1 MQVSITNN
9 TWKLVGTLGQ
19 PGLTQGVF
27 EAGCKVRIQGD
38 EAPERLFEI
47 PDEER
52 CLGFLSEVQSIQ
64 EGERSCPCACEIL
77 CQQFLTGIFFFYPAH
92 LKASVPE
99 LKDSAIWH
107 QVEKSLTGLSP
118 GTVGFAPGSVQ
129 CWGAQGRSWVRPCF
143 IVC

>member
-1 MQVSITNN
+1 M
-9 TWKLVGTLGQ
+9 
-19 PGLTQGVF
+19 F

-64 EGERSCPCACEIL
+64 EGEWSCPCVCEIL
-77 CQQFLTGIFFFYPAH
+77 CQQFLTGMGFFPAH

-99 LKDSAIWH
+99 PKDSAIWH

-118 GTVGFAPGSVQ
+118 GTVGFTPGLVQ

-143 IVC
+143 LVC